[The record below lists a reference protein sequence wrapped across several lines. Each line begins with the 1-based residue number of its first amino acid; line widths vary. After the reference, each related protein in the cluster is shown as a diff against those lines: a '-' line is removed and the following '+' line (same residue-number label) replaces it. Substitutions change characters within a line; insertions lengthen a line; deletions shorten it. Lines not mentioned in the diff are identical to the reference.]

1 MIHWKRAL
9 IAILCAIAL
18 CACSREEA
26 PAPAGSAAPESAANT
41 PAPASAPAVEA
52 SPFTP
57 EAESAA
63 AAIDA
68 ADLAEWIRVL
78 SSDEYEGRGPGS
90 AGDAKARAYITQQL
104 EALGLAPGGEN
115 GSWEQPVELIGLD
128 ASMPDTWTFTKGGS
142 KLDLK
147 VSDEFIAASGVQAET
162 AAIENAEVVFV
173 GYGIEAPEFQW
184 DDYKGVDLEGKVL
197 LMLNNDPDWD
207 PELFQGDTRLYYGRW
222 TYKYESA
229 ARQGAAGAIIIHT
242 TPSAGYPW
250 QVVQTSWSGEQFEL
264 PAEDEPRIQVKGWV
278 TEDAARKLVS
288 LAGRD
293 LDELVGAAKSRD
305 FAPVALGVT
314 TSLKMPV
321 KMTRT
326 ASANVLGLIEGSDPQ
341 LKNEVVIYTAHHDH
355 LGIGTPDAEGDTI
368 YNGARDN
375 ATGVAMLLGIA
386 KALKALPQPPRRST
400 LMLFVAA
407 EEQGLIGSRYYSL
420 HPTFPPGRMAAVI
433 NFDSGNIWGRTRD
446 VTYVGMGKST
456 LDEVARRAAGHQNR
470 IVQPDEHPD
479 RGSFYRSDQFSLAR
493 IGVPALYFDAGSDF
507 IDRPADWGL
516 AQDAE
521 YTEKHYHQPSDE
533 FDPAWD
539 LSGLVEDAQLGF
551 WCGVIIGNADEM
563 PAWNPGDEFEA
574 ARKAA
579 LGAVQQ

>member
-1 MIHWKRAL
+1 MIHSKRAL
-9 IAILCAIAL
+9 VAALCMIAL

-26 PAPAGSAAPESAANT
+26 PEPAPGDAAPEAGSAAPASTPPAAD
-41 PAPASAPAVEA
+41 

-57 EAESAA
+57 AAETAA
-63 AAIDA
+63 ATISAQ
-68 ADLAEWIRVL
+68 DLAEWIRVL
-78 SSDEYEGRGPGS
+78 SSDEFEGRGPGS
-90 AGDAKARAYITQQL
+90 AGDAKARAYIAEQL
-104 EALGLAPGGEN
+104 QAIGLAPGGAG
-115 GSWEQPVELIGLD
+115 GSWEQPVELVGID
-128 ASMPDTWTFTKGGS
+128 SAMPDAWSFAKDGS

-162 AAIENAEVVFV
+162 TGVENAEVVFV

-184 DDYKGVDLEGKVL
+184 DDYKGVDVKGKVL

-207 PELFQGDTRLYYGRW
+207 PELFAGDTRLYYGRW

-264 PAEDEPRIQVKGWV
+264 PAEDEERIQVKGWV
-278 TEDAARKLVS
+278 TEEAARKLVS

-321 KMTRT
+321 TLSRT

-341 LKNEVVIYTAHHDH
+341 LRDEVVVYTAHHDH
-355 LGIGTPDAEGDTI
+355 LGVGTPDAEGDKI

-420 HPTFPPGRMAAVI
+420 HPTFPAGRIAAAV
-433 NFDSGNIWGRTRD
+433 NFDSGNIWGRTRE
-446 VTYVGMGKST
+446 VTYVGMGKSS
-456 LDEVARRAAGHQNR
+456 LDEVAMRAAGHQDR
-470 IVQPDEHPD
+470 VVQADEHPD

-493 IGVPALYFDAGSDF
+493 IGVPAIYFDPGSDF
-507 IDRPADWGL
+507 IGKPAEWGR
-516 AQDAE
+516 AQDEE
-521 YTEKHYHQPSDE
+521 YTTKHYHQPSDE

-539 LSGLVEDAQLGF
+539 LSGLVQDAQLGF
-551 WCGVIIGNADEM
+551 WCGLMIGNADGM

-579 LGAVQQ
+579 LSAAQQ